1 MEVGTAGGEL
11 ALELALEGQRQ
22 PSAVSVRGLAKT
34 FHVPHQRYSNLKER
48 LVDRFRPEPPD
59 RLRAL
64 SDVSFTV
71 GRGEFFGIAG
81 RNGSGKSTLLRCMAG
96 IYDYEEG
103 EVEVSGRLAPF
114 VELGA
119 GFTPD
124 LSAREN
130 AVLGAVTLGLSRGE
144 ARERVERILTFA
156 GLSEF
161 SEMQL
166 RNFSTG
172 MNMRL
177 AFSVAIQVD
186 ADVLL
191 IDEVLAVGDGSFRD
205 RCHEELEQLRDEG
218 RTIVLVTHS
227 MEDLR
232 RHCSRALLLERGRVE
247 RIGSV
252 EDVAEGYAEMNKR
265 ETERERRDLAD
276 SEPTLDRTVP
286 ASHSRDPATY
296 RPSALGDSLRRLRE
310 LTLSMALADFRLRYS
325 NSALGYL
332 WSVMRPALHFLVLY
346 SIFRHVAQVGGI
358 PHYAAY
364 LATAIVLWTFFA
376 EVVSTGVASLS
387 QNGPLLRKVR
397 FPRFAIPFSYST
409 SSLINLAANS
419 VLVVIVL
426 AVSGITPRMS
436 WLQMPLLVALL
447 AFFALGMGT
456 AFSALYVR
464 YRDMRQVW
472 QVLNQLFF
480 FASPIIYVAKQY
492 PDALEPVLS
501 ANPLAAILTQM
512 RHALID
518 PSAPTAAEQLGGTSA
533 VLVPLAVIFATLA
546 VGLWLFN
553 REAPLVAE
561 RA

>member
-1 MEVGTAGGEL
+1 
-11 ALELALEGQRQ
+11 
-22 PSAVSVRGLAKT
+22 
-34 FHVPHQRYSNLKER
+34 
-48 LVDRFRPEPPD
+48 
-59 RLRAL
+59 
-64 SDVSFTV
+64 
-71 GRGEFFGIAG
+71 
-81 RNGSGKSTLLRCMAG
+81 
-96 IYDYEEG
+96 
-103 EVEVSGRLAPF
+103 
-114 VELGA
+114 
-119 GFTPD
+119 
-124 LSAREN
+124 
-130 AVLGAVTLGLSRGE
+130 
-144 ARERVERILTFA
+144 
-156 GLSEF
+156 
-161 SEMQL
+161 
-166 RNFSTG
+166 
-172 MNMRL
+172 
-177 AFSVAIQVD
+177 
-186 ADVLL
+186 
-191 IDEVLAVGDGSFRD
+191 
-205 RCHEELEQLRDEG
+205 
-218 RTIVLVTHS
+218 

-265 ETERERRDLAD
+265 ETERERRGLAD
-276 SEPTLDRTVP
+276 SEPDARSHR
-286 ASHSRDPATY
+286 ASIDLAGSRDLPAECPRRQPPAAAGTDLQHGCD
-296 RPSALGDSLRRLRE
+296 RLPPQVQQLGAGLPVVGD
-310 LTLSMALADFRLRYS
+310 AAGAAF
-325 NSALGYL
+325 
-332 WSVMRPALHFLVLY
+332 PVLY

-376 EVVSTGVASLS
+376 EVVSTGVTSLS

-426 AVSGITPRMS
+426 AVSGVTPRMS

-447 AFFALGMGT
+447 ALFALGMAT
-456 AFSALYVR
+456 AFSALYPR
-464 YRDMRQVW
+464 YRDMRQLW
-472 QVLNQLFF
+472 QVLSQLFF

-518 PSAPTAAEQLGGTSA
+518 PSAPTAAEQLGGTSE
-533 VLVPLAVIFATLA
+533 VLVPLAVIFVTLA
-546 VGLWLFN
+546 LGLWLFN